1 MADRIGAQHLD
12 NVIVPRNA
20 GLTLRDV
27 VAQKNIYFDTSISS
41 AFQYPLIKDLGIP
54 TEHLLYA
61 TDYPYTKR
69 NDNTTYLDGYDAPK
83 KSGLFDDGEM
93 EDIVRNNSL
102 KLFPRLAKEYSKF
115 D

>member
-1 MADRIGAQHLD
+1 
-12 NVIVPRNA
+12 
-20 GLTLRDV
+20 
-27 VAQKNIYFDTSISS
+27 
-41 AFQYPLIKDLGIP
+41 
-54 TEHLLYA
+54 
-61 TDYPYTKR
+61 
-69 NDNTTYLDGYDAPK
+69 LDGYDAPK